1 MKLVQECPLVSTMG
15 LHCKRQEVWAKLS
28 RECALH
34 PHTGFQPQPCQ
45 IGPKC
50 WISMKVQKEN
60 AKKKKG
66 GRKDGRLL
74 LRTRAWLR
82 DLGHREERSRTPC
95 QNTLSSDPLT
105 D

>member
-60 AKKKKG
+60 AKKKKEEE
-66 GRKDGRLL
+66 KMADFSSE
-74 LRTRAWLR
+74 
-82 DLGHREERSRTPC
+82 LGPGSETWGTGKKEVEHLVRTPC
-95 QNTLSSDPLT
+95 LLTL
-105 D
+105 